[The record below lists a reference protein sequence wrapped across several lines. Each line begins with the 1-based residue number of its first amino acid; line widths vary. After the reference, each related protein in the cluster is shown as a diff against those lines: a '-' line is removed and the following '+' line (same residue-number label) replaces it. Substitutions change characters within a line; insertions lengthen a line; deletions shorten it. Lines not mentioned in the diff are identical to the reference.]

1 MAGVASKSAATPRSP
16 LKPRYSKTR
25 MKIRLL
31 LFASAAVALA
41 APVRAGTLEL
51 APKETAP
58 PSVTQSEPWQF
69 TIAIPGLMPSFDGTI
84 GVRGVNANIDIGL
97 DQILQH
103 LDMMFAMRAEARKG
117 PFGIYAEIFYVGL
130 SDDSQING
138 LINNVHERVNPYLI
152 DWGLSWRLINQPRW
166 FVDFAAGSHY
176 TNVYEQLELHSDPL
190 LIQQTSQQFVTNIS
204 DDLVTRLNND
214 ISNSEFVT
222 RLKGTIEA
230 DITSQIDKHRSLDRH
245 QRNPRIPIGPLGGR
259 IEQDVA
265 RVVHDVVRAKETAIR
280 ARIDALHLQ
289 GEARRAAVRQAVSAA
304 ETQIA
309 NQLAITLNRK
319 LSQTI
324 SRDDGW
330 FDPYVGLHTRYNFN
344 KTFYT
349 AVRGEVGGF
358 GVGADLMWQVEGVL
372 GINLTRNIFTE
383 IGYRALAADFEND
396 SFTFDTVLHGPQI
409 TTGVTF

>member
-1 MAGVASKSAATPRSP
+1 
-16 LKPRYSKTR
+16 
-25 MKIRLL
+25 MKIRLC
-31 LFASAAVALA
+31 LFAGAGFALA
-41 APVRAGTLEL
+41 GPLAAGTLEL
-51 APKETAP
+51 QPKETAP
-58 PSVTQSEPWQF
+58 PSITQSEPWQF
-69 TIAIPGLMPSFDGTI
+69 IIAIPGLMPSIDGTI

-117 PFGIYAEIFYVGL
+117 PFGMYAEFFYVGL

-138 LINNVHERVNPYLI
+138 LVNNVHERVNPYLI

-176 TNVYEQLELHSDPL
+176 ANVYEQLELHSDPP
-190 LIQQTSQQFVTNIS
+190 LIQQTSQRFVTNIS
-204 DDLVTRLNND
+204 DDLVSRLNDD
-214 ISNSEFVT
+214 ISNSEFI
-222 RLKGTIEA
+222 RELKSTIEA
-230 DITSQIDKHRSLDRH
+230 DITSQIDKHDSLHRH
-245 QRNPRIPIGPLGGR
+245 ERNPRIPIGPLGGR
-259 IEQDVA
+259 IEQNVA
-265 RVVHDVVRAKETAIR
+265 RVVHDFVLAKETALK
-280 ARIDALHLQ
+280 ARIDALHLT
-289 GEARRAAVRQAVSAA
+289 GEARRAAVRRAVSAA
-304 ETQIA
+304 EVQIA
-309 NQLAITLNRK
+309 NQLAFTLNSK

-383 IGYRALAADFEND
+383 IGYRALADDFEND
-396 SFTFDTVLHGPQI
+396 NFTFDVILHGPQI
-409 TTGVTF
+409 TTGITF